1 MFLAFGATL
10 TNSQGELQT
19 GRVEKIWERAAKLRG
34 RVYRLPGG
42 CIGREFT
49 SLLAQE
55 YELLASGIQKSERA
69 SMFGKLMLQ
78 KDKNIKKSP
87 DIRRLIKRR
96 LSMWKSDLLEEL
108 IQEAENCDKK
118 LPTGI

>member
-1 MFLAFGATL
+1 M
-10 TNSQGELQT
+10 
-19 GRVEKIWERAAKLRG
+19 
-34 RVYRLPGG
+34 
-42 CIGREFT
+42 GREFT

-118 LPTGI
+118 LPTGISKMNEEQAYAVFSRLVLQNKIREAVRFITDRAEN